1 MHEARVSDPLK
12 VPRLFTQ
19 VNPMTQTNAWLTE
32 SIRFSLLGVPEGA
45 KVSWQSIMG
54 KDAESMTN
62 RPAQQLVIEEGP
74 CDNGRLVV
82 TAQPGRIDITMT
94 AMPTDP
100 VNHPSLGSFEDVS
113 SVFERRMASIKL
125 PTAARLAFGAV
136 LNTFP
141 GDSDKSKKLFK
152 TLVPQFSIDSEVDDI
167 MLQFNRPKKL
177 PKVSGI
183 VLNRLTKWSQL
194 ALQTI
199 QYQNNQAL
207 NAASTPLIQLELD
220 FNSHQESKLP
230 NSSAYGSLIAAMF
243 SEARSVVSGEAHG

>member
-1 MHEARVSDPLK
+1 
-12 VPRLFTQ
+12 
-19 VNPMTQTNAWLTE
+19 MTQTYAWLTE

-45 KVSWQSIMG
+45 KVSWHSIMG

-82 TAQPGRIDITMT
+82 TAQPGRIDITLT

-100 VNHPSLGSFEDVS
+100 INHPSLGSFDEVS
-113 SVFERRMASIKL
+113 SVFERRLASIKM
-125 PTAARLAFGAV
+125 PIAARLAFGSV

-141 GDSDKSKKLFK
+141 GSTEKSKALFK
-152 TLVPQFSIDSEVDDI
+152 TLVPEFSVDPEITDI
-167 MLQFNRPKKL
+167 TLQFNRAKKL

-194 ALQTI
+194 AVQTI

-207 NAASTPLIQLELD
+207 THASTPLIQLELD
-220 FNSHQESKLP
+220 FNSHPDSKLP
-230 NSSAYGSLIAAMF
+230 NSSAYGSFVAAMF
-243 SEARSVVSGEAHG
+243 SEARSVVSGGANG